1 MPAISIDRALS
12 AGKFQLA
19 DEASPAPQRITIL
32 VTRQEQKM
40 QGIPTEMKAVL
51 LKGHGGFDQLEYRVD
66 VPVPALRTGEVLVKV
81 GAAAVNN
88 TDINTR
94 TAWYSKG
101 VKEGTTSVG
110 AAHGYAH
117 AKSEDSGWT
126 GGAPVFPRIQGAD
139 ASGRIVAVGE
149 GVDAGRIGDRVLIEP
164 VFRAPVDWTPYRAV
178 YFGSECNGAFAEFAK
193 APGVHAHR
201 IDSPLSD
208 AELASFPCA
217 YSAAE
222 NMLERADLRAGETV
236 LITGASG
243 GVGSAAVQLAKRRG
257 AIVIA
262 VASASKANEVTS
274 LGASK
279 VVPRQTDLLAAVGSE
294 AVDVAVDVVG
304 GSQFPALL
312 EALRRGGRYAVA
324 GAIAGPNVELD
335 LRTVYLKDLS
345 LFGCTILEPHVFS
358 NLVRYIERSEIK
370 PVVSSI
376 HPLSEIVLAQQE
388 FLQKRHV
395 GKIVLVPNL

>member
-1 MPAISIDRALS
+1 
-12 AGKFQLA
+12 
-19 DEASPAPQRITIL
+19 
-32 VTRQEQKM
+32 
-40 QGIPTEMKAVL
+40 MKAVL
-51 LKGHGGFDQLEYRVD
+51 LKGHGGFDQLEYRAD
-66 VPVPALRTGEVLVKV
+66 VPVPELKEGEVLVKV

-101 VKEGTTSVG
+101 VKDGTTPAG
-110 AAHGYAH
+110 AAHGYTH

-126 GGAPVFPRIQGAD
+126 GVAPVFPRIQGAD
-139 ASGRIVAVGE
+139 ACGRIVAVGE
-149 GVDAGRIGDRVLIEP
+149 GVDAGRIGERVLIEP
-164 VFRAPVDWTPYRAV
+164 VFRAPVDWAPYRAV
-178 YFGSECNGAFAEFAK
+178 YFGSECDGAFAEFAK
-193 APGVHAHR
+193 APAVHAHR
-201 IDSPLSD
+201 IESPLSD

-222 NMLERADLRAGETV
+222 NMLERANLCAGETV

-257 AIVIA
+257 AFVIA
-262 VASASKANEVTS
+262 VASTSKAGAITS
-274 LGASK
+274 LGASN
-279 VVPRQTDLLAAVGSE
+279 VISRQSDLRVAVGSE

-304 GSQFPALL
+304 GSQFPELL
-312 EALRRGGRYAVA
+312 EALRRGGRYAVT
-324 GAIAGPNVELD
+324 GAIAGPSVQLD
-335 LRTVYLKDLS
+335 LRTVYLKDLR

-370 PVVSSI
+370 PVVSSV
-376 HPLSEIVLAQQE
+376 HPLSDIVFAQQK
-388 FLQKRHV
+388 FLEKRHV